1 MEQNLLSEF
10 EEDKYELYDRN
21 IRLWGKENQSKL
33 NKSHVLLINLNTA
46 ISELAKNLIL
56 SGVNLYLY
64 DKDSSGNNHKISIS
78 DVNSNYFLS
87 FDLIQA
93 ERVSEL
99 KTCFQKLNSYTE
111 VKEIDSLDC
120 LDDIH
125 CVCIGFT
132 NFQKMVKYI
141 IIK

>member
-1 MEQNLLSEF
+1 MEQNILSDF

-21 IRLWGKENQSKL
+21 IRLWGRENQTKL
-33 NKSHVLLINLNTA
+33 NKSHVLLINLNST

-64 DKDSSGNNHKISIS
+64 DKDSKGINQKISYS

-87 FDLIQA
+87 SDLLNA
-93 ERVSEL
+93 ERLCEL
-99 KTCFQKLNSYTE
+99 KKCFKKLNSYTDI
-111 VKEIDSLDC
+111 KEIDNLDI

-132 NFQKMVKYI
+132 SFQKMVI
-141 IIK
+141 F